1 MGLALKTPAGS
12 VNITDIFLRM
22 NLESLGNQ
30 LVKSAN
36 ILTSWSVLFLWL
48 LRYSVHIIE
57 SFYGTEFYFNWI
69 KAFLYDS
76 RNRETICMVRK
87 SAKNFHPEE
96 IKIFLMI
103 RKTDGTDWHLD
114 VTTEPLLAP
123 QNFLN
128 IPLCNLC
135 QNKWLPFLGLCFCH
149 MQSFKYLYYM
159 VILSETKTE
168 ERYYISLALT
178 VVNCRLSFQNWK
190 KLSQR
195 KLRPRKKKWLAELGL
210 KSNLETGIFWY
221 RESHCQSRMKIG
233 LVIFCFL
240 KNKK

>member
-1 MGLALKTPAGS
+1 
-12 VNITDIFLRM
+12 M

-123 QNFLN
+123 QSFLN

-135 QNKWLPFLGLCFCH
+135 QNKWLPFLGLLLSSHAVLQIFV
-149 MQSFKYLYYM
+149 LYGYS
-159 VILSETKTE
+159 IRDKDWGKILYILGFNCGELQTQLSELEETFSEEVETKKEKVT
-168 ERYYISLALT
+168 
-178 VVNCRLSFQNWK
+178 CRT
-190 KLSQR
+190 R
-195 KLRPRKKKWLAELGL
+195 A
-210 KSNLETGIFWY
+210 
-221 RESHCQSRMKIG
+221 KI
-233 LVIFCFL
+233 
-240 KNKK
+240 

>member
-1 MGLALKTPAGS
+1 
-12 VNITDIFLRM
+12 M
-22 NLESLGNQ
+22 NLQSLGNQ

-48 LRYSVHIIE
+48 LRCSVHIIE
-57 SFYGTEFYFNWI
+57 SFYGIEFYLNWI

-123 QNFLN
+123 QSFLN
-128 IPLCNLC
+128 IPVCSLC
-135 QNKWLPFLGLCFCH
+135 QNRWLPFLGLCFHH
-149 MQSFKYLYYM
+149 MLSFKYLYYM
-159 VILSETKTE
+159 VMLSETKTE
-168 ERYYISLALT
+168 GRYYISLALI

-190 KLSQR
+190 KLSQK
-195 KLRPRKKKWLAELGL
+195 KLRPGKKKWLAELGQ
-210 KSNLETGIFWY
+210 NLTLRPVSFGT
-221 RESHCQSRMKIG
+221 ESHVVKAEWR
-233 LVIFCFL
+233 
-240 KNKK
+240 